1 MVIGAD
7 VRAKNERATQV
18 PKLAISR
25 PAAREDLKVSGP
37 PMVDPSTFR
46 WKYIRGSKFSRSSR
60 PPKSSWQ
67 IEDELEIKNRFLQP
81 LKRLS
86 SAGRKLSIFPLR
98 HGESTLPK
106 KVFTLFFLTSNET
119 HEIPQGYPFFFKTA
133 TRG

>member
-1 MVIGAD
+1 MMVIGGD
-7 VRAKNERATQV
+7 VRAKKEYSTQV

-25 PAAREDLKVSGP
+25 PAAREDLKISGP
-37 PMVDPSTFR
+37 PMVDPLTFR
-46 WKYIRGSKFSRSSR
+46 WKYIRGSKFSRR
-60 PPKSSWQ
+60 PPKSRRQ

-106 KVFTLFFLTSNET
+106 KVFNLFFLTS
-119 HEIPQGYPFFFKTA
+119 KM
-133 TRG
+133 